1 MKNQPT
7 VDDVLSHIGIKGMK
21 WGVRKESKLPPSDDS
36 VRVSEI
42 HQKVNVGGTRVL
54 SNKELQDF
62 ITRTNLELQF
72 NRLDP
77 SIGKKASRFVSEM
90 LQQFGKQQAT
100 KFAANVLTK
109 QVGNLFK

>member
-21 WGVRKESKLPPSDDS
+21 WGVRKTEIPPSDDS

-42 HQKVNVGGTRVL
+42 HQKVKDGGTKVL
-54 SNKELQDF
+54 SNKELQDY
-62 ITRTNLELQF
+62 ITRTNLEQQF

-77 SIGKKASRFVSEM
+77 SISKKTSRFISEM
-90 LQQFGKQQAT
+90 LLQVGKQQAT
-100 KFAANVLTK
+100 KFAADVLTK
-109 QVGNLFK
+109 QVGNLLKK